1 MHLKEMLFLKNQNCS
16 IFAILARIGDLWP
29 SGVTVA
35 TVGQM
40 KVVGARRDRA
50 GVNKQ
55 VVYFLLSQNFIFF
68 HLKYLRPFLFTP
80 CTGQGKSVGELKLA
94 PLAEQLESESKLM
107 CSKLEPL
114 RLVAQHF
121 SPCSKVATC

>member
-50 GVNKQ
+50 GVNKK
-55 VVYFLLSQNFIFF
+55 VVYFLLSQNLIFS
-68 HLKYLRPFLFTP
+68 T
-80 CTGQGKSVGELKLA
+80 
-94 PLAEQLESESKLM
+94 
-107 CSKLEPL
+107 
-114 RLVAQHF
+114 
-121 SPCSKVATC
+121 

>member
-50 GVNKQ
+50 GVNKK

-68 HLKYLRPFLFTP
+68 HLKYLRPFLSTP
-80 CTGQGKSVGELKLA
+80 CTGQGKSAGELKLA
-94 PLAEQLESESKLM
+94 PLAEQLESESKQM